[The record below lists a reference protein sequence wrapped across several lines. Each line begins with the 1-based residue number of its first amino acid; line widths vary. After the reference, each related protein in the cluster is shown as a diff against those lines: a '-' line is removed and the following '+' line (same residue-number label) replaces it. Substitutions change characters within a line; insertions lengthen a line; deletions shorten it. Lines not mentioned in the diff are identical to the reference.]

1 MPSCASRLLLSLLL
15 MAGLVTSC
23 QSQATH
29 VPIGMTVH
37 YRGADAQSLQKQF
50 DAMAAMNVRWVRVDV
65 DWSVI
70 EPVQSQLDWTSADI
84 IVDRALKRGMQVLL
98 VLAFAPPW
106 TKGETTSNRDRPAD
120 PAAFANFARVAAQR
134 YAARGVHNWEVWNEP
149 NTGKFWPPNPDPA
162 EYGRVFRA
170 AAAAVREVD
179 PRATLLIGGLS
190 PTYGS
195 PGPDVDPTT
204 YLAHLYD
211 DGAAQLADGIAVHPY
226 TFPSQPMDRTQRT
239 TGGFRDLPALH
250 ALMTQRG
257 DGAKK
262 VWITEYGAPTGTGP
276 SAVSEQDQAAT
287 LLLARQQV
295 AAWDW
300 VGPLI
305 YYELVDG
312 GTDASELEDNFGV
325 LRADDSR
332 KLAAIALTDTADGS
346 D

>member
-1 MPSCASRLLLSLLL
+1 
-15 MAGLVTSC
+15 MAGLITSC
-23 QSQATH
+23 QSQTTH

-37 YRGADAQSLQKQF
+37 YRGADAQSLQQQF

-70 EPVQSQLDWTSADI
+70 EPVQSQLDWTSADT
-84 IVDRALKRGMQVLL
+84 IVDRALERGMQVLL

-106 TKGETTSNRDRPAD
+106 TKGMTASNRDRPHD

-134 YAARGVHNWEVWNEP
+134 YAARGVHHWEVWNEP
-149 NTGKFWPPNPDPA
+149 NTGKFWPPDPDPA
-162 EYGRVFRA
+162 EYGRVFRG

-204 YLAHLYD
+204 YLAQLYD

-257 DGAKK
+257 DGTKK

-312 GTDASELEDNFGV
+312 GTDANEIEDNFGV
-325 LRADDSR
+325 LRADNSR

>member
-1 MPSCASRLLLSLLL
+1 MPSCASRLLLSLILI
-15 MAGLVTSC
+15 AGLITSC
-23 QSQATH
+23 QSQPTH

-37 YRGADAQSLQKQF
+37 YRGADKQSLEEQF

-70 EPVQSQLDWTSADI
+70 EPVQSQLDWTSADV
-84 IVDRALKRGMQVLL
+84 IVDPALRRGMKVLL

-106 TKGETTSNRDRPAD
+106 TKGMTASIVTAPRSRGVRQLRPRRGAALRRPRCARLGDLERTQHREVLAARPRRRRVRAGVPRRGGSSASGRPARH
-120 PAAFANFARVAAQR
+120 PAHR
-134 YAARGVHNWEVWNEP
+134 
-149 NTGKFWPPNPDPA
+149 
-162 EYGRVFRA
+162 RA
-170 AAAAVREVD
+170 
-179 PRATLLIGGLS
+179 L

-204 YLAHLYD
+204 YLTHLYD
-211 DGAAQLADGIAVHPY
+211 DGVAQLADGIAVHPY
-226 TFPSQPMDRTQRT
+226 TFPSYPMDRTQRT

-295 AAWDW
+295 DAWDW

-312 GTDASELEDNFGV
+312 GTDPSEIEENFGV
-325 LRADDSR
+325 LRADNSR